1 MQQNI
6 FSQHVYTC
14 TTYRKVDDDLIMY
27 AHVPKHMGYMPIH
40 SPLHDFCLSLPW
52 NGQGP
57 SQLFSAL
64 RAEGGDNV
72 SVLTYCSELTP
83 SQSACTNVYIT
94 YIHHNEQGKT
104 IQTSWNS

>member
-1 MQQNI
+1 MYLSTWDTCPFI
-6 FSQHVYTC
+6 LPYTISVFPFLGMD
-14 TTYRKVDDDLIMY
+14 K
-27 AHVPKHMGYMPIH
+27 A
-40 SPLHDFCLSLPW
+40 PLSY
-52 NGQGP
+52 
-57 SQLFSAL
+57 SAL

-83 SQSACTNVYIT
+83 SQSACTNVCIT